1 MKGSDFMNLEE
12 IKNRIKSPVV
22 ILQLISIITALI
34 ITIIP
39 EKIELVQNITY
50 TVTAV
55 INVLAGLNNPT
66 NKEEF

>member
-1 MKGSDFMNLEE
+1 MDLEE
-12 IKNRIKSPVV
+12 IKNRLKSPVV

-39 EKIELVQNITY
+39 DKIELVQNITY
-50 TVTAV
+50 TATAI

-66 NKEEF
+66 NKESF

>member
-1 MKGSDFMNLEE
+1 MNLEE
-12 IKNRIKSPVV
+12 IKNRLKSPVV

-39 EKIELVQNITY
+39 DKIELVQNITY

-55 INVLAGLNNPT
+55 INVLAGLNNPA
-66 NKEEF
+66 NKKEF

>member
-1 MKGSDFMNLEE
+1 MNLEE
-12 IKNRIKSPVV
+12 IKNRLKSPVV

-66 NKEEF
+66 NKESF

>member
-12 IKNRIKSPVV
+12 IKNRLKSPVV

-39 EKIELVQNITY
+39 DKIELVQNITY
-50 TVTAV
+50 TATAI